1 MMQERKAAR
10 VRPRSAIT
18 AAIEEFDR
26 LAFGIVTNISE
37 GGACIC
43 TDQAFPIG
51 EALHVQLSFR
61 GEEQPVPLD
70 CYVIWCGHEPDD
82 TYRYGL
88 QWVYP
93 AGSELRR
100 LIRDC

>member
-1 MMQERKAAR
+1 MHERKATR
-10 VRPRSAIT
+10 VYPRGAVT
-18 AAIEEFDR
+18 AAIEEFER
-26 LAFGIVTNISE
+26 VAIGVVANISE

-43 TDQAFPIG
+43 TDREFPIG
-51 EALHVQLSFR
+51 EALKVRLSF
-61 GEEQPVPLD
+61 GGVEQPVPLE
-70 CYVIWCGHEPDD
+70 CYVIWCGHQPDQ

-88 QWVYP
+88 QWLHP